1 MTIFRTIGIALFA
14 VFCSCYVSAGV
25 PVHSAEKQPEMSK
38 TDRCLSHPAHTYQVF
53 VPSIDNSC
61 KKLPLMVVIDPHGDG
76 KLAIKQFKAAAQNY
90 AVVLIASN
98 LVKNNVAGYLQL
110 LDELIA
116 DAKNKYPV
124 GNTLYMAGF
133 SGGAR
138 MSLDYAGNRTANG
151 VIACGALADPEQ
163 IKAIRCPVIAI
174 TGTDDFNFSEAA
186 QYLIN
191 PAEIPD
197 NLSLVTTN
205 ASHSWPE
212 SALLTQAIGYLRLS
226 TGGNE
231 PCLDIPSLLKTYVA
245 EQTSR
250 LNQFSQSK
258 DELNAML
265 LARNLSLSGTFEL
278 LGSFRSRYGKLV
290 KQPTFIKQRDNLA
303 ANLRFESSLRDEYYH
318 ALSEKDSAW
327 WGDEIITLNT
337 KLTSEKDPQR
347 KLVYHRIKS
356 FLGVACY
363 SMCSR
368 AASLKEAHTL
378 ARIVPVYRSL
388 EPDNPDQLYYSAVLA
403 HLKKNPSME
412 KYYLE
417 KAREKG
423 YQGSLAIP

>member
-1 MTIFRTIGIALFA
+1 MTTIRTVGIALFA
-14 VFCSCYVSAGV
+14 VFCSCYVSAGL
-25 PVHSAEKQPEMSK
+25 PVHSAEKQPEIGK
-38 TDRCLSHPAHTYQVF
+38 TDRCRSHPDHTYQVF
-53 VPSIDNSC
+53 VPSVVNSC

-76 KLAIKQFKAAAQNY
+76 KLAIKQFKVAAQTY
-90 AVVLIASN
+90 AVVLVASN
-98 LVKNNVAGYLQL
+98 RIKNNVPGYLQL

-116 DAKNKYPV
+116 DARSKYPV
-124 GNTLYMAGF
+124 GNTLYLAGF

-138 MSLDYAGNRTANG
+138 MSLDYALNRTANG
-151 VIACGALADPEQ
+151 VIACGALADPDQ
-163 IKAIRCPVIAI
+163 IKAIPCPVIAI
-174 TGTDDFNFSEAA
+174 VGTDDFNFSEAA

-191 PAEIPD
+191 PAEIPG

-212 SALLTQAIGYLRLS
+212 SALLTQATGYLRLS
-226 TGGNE
+226 LGGND
-231 PCLDIPSLLKTYVA
+231 PCLDIPSLLKTYVT
-245 EQTSR
+245 EQNSR

-258 DELNAML
+258 DELNEML
-265 LARNLSLSGTFEL
+265 LARNLSLSGTFESI
-278 LGSFRSRYGKLV
+278 GSFRSRYEKLV
-290 KQPTFIKQRDNLA
+290 NQPSFIQQRDNLA
-303 ANLRFESSLRDEYYH
+303 VNLRFESTLRDEYYH

-327 WGDEIITLNT
+327 WSDEIITLNT

-347 KLVYHRIKS
+347 KLVYRRIKG

-378 ARIVPVYRSL
+378 ERIVPVYRNL

-403 HLKKNPSME
+403 HLKKNSSRE

-423 YQGSLAIP
+423 YQGSLSIP